1 MAFTVVKQS
10 GNKTWTVIYGII
22 SVIAG
27 LSLMLSPL
35 LGAVTLWLLLGISM
49 VVMGVVQVVRA
60 FKGGSAE

>member
-1 MAFTVVKQS
+1 
-10 GNKTWTVIYGII
+10 
-22 SVIAG
+22 
-27 LSLMLSPL
+27 MLSPL